1 MATKVGTLVKIKIAT
16 KFMVGEMTTSLA
28 SVANLI
34 EISSKASGRAS
45 NFEYGRVAETISV
58 SSIATTDAS
67 EGTSNW
73 KDAQAAEVA
82 GTKVAVTIS
91 EYDSSAVLV
100 PGAIII
106 SGTALFGNVA
116 LEVPDNDKLTFSCDL
131 TFDGIT
137 TVATNS

>member
-16 KFMVGEMTTSLA
+16 KFMVGELTTSLA

-34 EISSKASGRAS
+34 EISSKASGRVS
-45 NFEYGRVAETISV
+45 NFEYGRVAETFSV

-67 EGTSNW
+67 VGTENW

-82 GTKVAVTIS
+82 GTKVAVIIS
-91 EYDSSAVLV
+91 EYDSGGTLV

-106 SGTALFGNVA
+106 TGNALFGNVN
-116 LEVPDNDKLTFSCDL
+116 LEAPDNDKLTFSCDL
-131 TFDGIT
+131 TFDGVT
-137 TVATNS
+137 TVAANA